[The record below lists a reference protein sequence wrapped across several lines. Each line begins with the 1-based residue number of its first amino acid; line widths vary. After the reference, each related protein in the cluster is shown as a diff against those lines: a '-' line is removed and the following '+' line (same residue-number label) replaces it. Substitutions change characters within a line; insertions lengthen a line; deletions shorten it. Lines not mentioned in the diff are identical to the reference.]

1 MRAMFETIA
10 PRYDFITR
18 AFSYGMDMNWKRV
31 ALREAGLPRDAQ
43 ILDLACGTGDFS
55 RLAAEEGASAI
66 SADLTAGMLRAA
78 PDLPSRACADAHA
91 LPFADAS
98 FDAVFIGYG
107 VRNFTEL
114 STALREIRRV
124 LKPGGKLVT
133 LDFFKPGNVVW
144 RELFIGWLYLQGAV
158 WGLILHGRP
167 SIYTYIPRSLRA
179 FLSNEGYSSALQSAG
194 FQPSRIKR
202 FLGGGISI
210 HWSARK

>member
-18 AFSYGMDMNWKRV
+18 VFSYGMDMNWKRV
-31 ALREAGLPRDAQ
+31 ALCEAGLPGDAR

-55 RLAAEEGASAI
+55 RLAAEQGAAAV
-66 SADLTAGMLRAA
+66 SADLTAGMLREA
-78 PDLPSRACADAHA
+78 PDLPSRTCADAHT

-114 STALREIRRV
+114 PKALKEIRRV

-133 LDFFKPGNVVW
+133 LDFFQPRNPVW
-144 RELFIGWLYLQGAV
+144 RELFIGWLYFQGGL
-158 WGLILHGRP
+158 WGLILHGKP
-167 SIYTYIPRSLRA
+167 SIYTYIPRSLRT
-179 FLSNEGYSSALQSAG
+179 FLSNEGYSSALEAAG

-210 HWSARK
+210 HWSSSR